1 MQSGNPAL
9 NQSVFLDAGSG
20 TLSTTDHQ
28 AMTVAGTVNKTFFL
42 LLLVVFTAGGTW
54 MQLDL
59 VNNPGGA
66 MPYILT
72 GAIGGLIVAL
82 ATVFKPQWAHIT
94 APAYAVLEG
103 LFIGAVSALYEMKY
117 PGIVM
122 QAAGLTFA
130 TMAAMLVAY
139 RAGVIQATE
148 GFKAGIVA
156 ATGGIMLVYLVSI
169 VLNLFGMQMPY
180 IHESGPIGIAFSL
193 FVVTIAALNLV
204 LDFDMIEQGVNS
216 GAPKQMEWYGAFG
229 LTVTL
234 VWLYIEFLRLLSKLR
249 DE

>member
-9 NQSVFLDAGSG
+9 SHSVFLDAGSG
-20 TLSTTDHQ
+20 TLSTSHHD

-42 LLLVVFTAGGTW
+42 LFLVVFTAAGTW

-66 MPYILT
+66 MPYIIG
-72 GAIGGLIVAL
+72 GAIGGLVLAL
-82 ATVFKPQWAHIT
+82 ITVFKPQWAHIT
-94 APAYAVLEG
+94 APAYAVVEG
-103 LFIGAVSALYEMKY
+103 LFIGAVSAMYEMQY
-117 PGIVM
+117 PGIVL

-130 TMAAMLVAY
+130 TMAAMLMAY
-139 RAGVIQATE
+139 RSGIIQATE
-148 GFKAGIVA
+148 GFKAGVVA
-156 ATGGIMLVYLVSI
+156 ATGGICLVYLVSI
-169 VLNLFGMQMPY
+169 VMNLFGVQMPY

-204 LDFDMIEQGVNS
+204 LDFDLIEQGVNS

-249 DE
+249 E